1 MIDNITKPKDL
12 KSLFKN
18 KIFLLSAGLVLGLIL
33 KPLLLLV
40 VWHIVG
46 ASINSKIRQSIV
58 SSILYGLIIWS
69 VIVTSMVTLL
79 SPLGYSL
86 GFSGLVILSF
96 IIGVVF
102 LKWYPITQKM
112 HILDKTELLVLAS
125 SLTFMI
131 FVSYPFVSS
140 GGTSARIQ
148 ILTTGED
155 NASHFA
161 MTKYNF
167 ESGRPPYFDRTN
179 SGLINSLNIY
189 PQGMHITYS
198 SIIKIVAPN
207 SNDKLKINLYI
218 FCTIGFF
225 TIMFYLFGRVLNSY
239 LDDKK
244 YYSMH
249 AQLLFQTT
257 TLLLFISGPL
267 FQLYVSGFQSQI
279 LSYIYMLM
287 LIQLYI
293 VSWNDKKFID
303 SLLLYVLL
311 LCGIANNWYLLLPIA
326 GAPLGYKIIRNF
338 SKLKELSPIT
348 IISLLLLSIS
358 AGIPILVSQI
368 YSDKINPLNEPGG
381 VFKIPLTTIA
391 CLGLVGML
399 FIFYKKVPLRARQ
412 VLAISTSFA
421 AIITTAIYAYQKLTI
436 GRPEYYFFKTLFNLY
451 IFGLIAALS
460 LLFIFVIN
468 NYNKTFIYVLTVGM
482 IFLFILAK
490 PVQSRV
496 HFFNWYNHATNVND
510 LEIVLND
517 IHQENTDTIFYGD
530 CLPASDYLDNR
541 WSGALELSSSGER
554 SQLEIASLNGK
565 SKLVGESLLNY
576 VGLHQNTIVY
586 FDNECGEPE
595 IKDQLIT
602 KGIKVFD
609 EK

>member
-1 MIDNITKPKDL
+1 M
-12 KSLFKN
+12 
-18 KIFLLSAGLVLGLIL
+18 AGLVLGLIF
-33 KPLLLLV
+33 KPLLLII
-40 VWHIVG
+40 VWHVVG
-46 ASINSKIRQSIV
+46 SSINSKIKQTVV
-58 SSILYGLIIWS
+58 SSIIYGLVIWS
-69 VIVTSMVTLL
+69 VIVTSLITFLTL
-79 SPLGYSL
+79 LGYSL
-86 GFSGLVILSF
+86 GFNGLVSLTFFTGIVF
-96 IIGVVF
+96 I
-102 LKWYPITQKM
+102 KWYPKAQTLKFI
-112 HILDKTELLVLAS
+112 DKKELLLMAS
-125 SLTFMI
+125 TLI
-131 FVSYPFVSS
+131 FLLFLSYPFIRAT
-140 GGTSARIQ
+140 GTSARIQ

-161 MTKYNF
+161 MTKYNL
-167 ESGRPPYFDRTN
+167 ENGQPSYFNRTD
-179 SGLINSLNIY
+179 SGLINSLNTY

-198 SIIKIVAPN
+198 SIIKTIAPN
-207 SNDKLKINLYI
+207 SSDKLKVNLYI
-218 FCTIGFF
+218 LCTIGFF
-225 TIMFYLFGRVLNSY
+225 TIMFYLFGRVLTSFLN
-239 LDDKK
+239 DNK
-244 YYSMH
+244 YYSTH
-249 AQLLFQTT
+249 AQLLISTI

-279 LSYIYMLM
+279 LSYVYMLM

-293 VSWNDKKFID
+293 VSWNDKRFTD

-311 LCGIANNWYLLLPIA
+311 LSGIANNWYLLLPIA

-338 SKLKELSPIT
+338 GKLKELSPIS
-348 IISLLLLSIS
+348 IVGLLLLSIS

-399 FIFYKKVPLRARQ
+399 FIFYKKVSLQARQ

-421 AIITTAIYAYQKLTI
+421 VIITTAIYAYQKLTI

-460 LLFIFVIN
+460 LLFIFVVN
-468 NYNKTFIYVLTVGM
+468 NYSKVIIYILAVG
-482 IFLFILAK
+482 IVFLFILAK
-490 PVQSRV
+490 PVQTRV